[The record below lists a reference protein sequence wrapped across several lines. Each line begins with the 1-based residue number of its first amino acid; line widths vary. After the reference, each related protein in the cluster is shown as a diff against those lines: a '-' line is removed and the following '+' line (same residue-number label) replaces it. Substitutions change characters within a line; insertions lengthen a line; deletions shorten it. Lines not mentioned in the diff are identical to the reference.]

1 MCQYFR
7 WKSLTMKNDE
17 KMIKKWFKMVKNEQ
31 KKIIKVYN
39 VDKNDQPVT
48 EED

>member
-1 MCQYFR
+1 
-7 WKSLTMKNDE
+7 MKNVE

-31 KKIIKVYN
+31 KKIIKEYN